1 MTEQELYQIVSEA
14 VNGSKSP
21 ANMKLPEP
29 ELITYYTLENERKI
43 WIDLSVDA
51 MLLEYERMILRWNME
66 DKGKDPSD
74 RKPIWIYLFNY
85 GGSLDIMWSFID
97 IISAS
102 KTPVYTVNMGC
113 CASAAAIIF
122 VSGHKRFMMPM
133 ASVMIHKGSAQIAG
147 DGQKVIDQADS
158 YKKELKKMRN
168 FITDHTSIPS
178 RTLSSKQNN
187 DWEIDAE
194 YCLEHGVCDVIV
206 SSLDDVI

>member
-1 MTEQELYQIVSEA
+1 MTEQDLYQIVSEA

-97 IISAS
+97 IISTS

-147 DGQKVIDQADS
+147 GRIKTHKNWQISCCACI
-158 YKKELKKMRN
+158 LKRLQV
-168 FITDHTSIPS
+168 FFCG
-178 RTLSSKQNN
+178 R
-187 DWEIDAE
+187 
-194 YCLEHGVCDVIV
+194 
-206 SSLDDVI
+206 